1 MKLLDAL
8 SQAQRDHVRRLYD
21 DNATFDDIALALG
34 ASRTTARKLAATLGW
49 PKRPAPPPFSRRR
62 RPGGDEPADEA
73 ADQPSDQPSVQPSV
87 QLCDPRRLASRVEHT
102 VKTQLAAAEQRLARS
117 SIANAERNA
126 RILASLVK
134 SLAELQR
141 LNRENPEPA
150 RQGAA
155 GDDDARAA
163 DAQTDE
169 AGSAIDMDRLR
180 DELAATLD
188 RMRANEP
195 PRSGA

>member
-62 RPGGDEPADEA
+62 RPGGDEPS
-73 ADQPSDQPSVQPSV
+73 DQPSDQPSVQLS
-87 QLCDPRRLASRVEHT
+87 DPRRLASRVEHT